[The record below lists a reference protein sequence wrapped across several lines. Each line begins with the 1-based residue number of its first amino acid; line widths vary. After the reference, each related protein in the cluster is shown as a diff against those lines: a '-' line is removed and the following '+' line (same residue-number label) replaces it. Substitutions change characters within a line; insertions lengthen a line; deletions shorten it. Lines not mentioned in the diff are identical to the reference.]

1 LGGQQIE
8 IRDAAGTALCHAVL
22 GSTPRPGTEALYETK
37 LRLLAPDELDVFPRT
52 VHFIGGGMECEH
64 IAAAGAFTFRTLQ
77 LPECMITVKV
87 NPAGDGI
94 TLDNIDVRIGA
105 YTAQVDATG
114 IACIAVPRG
123 KFELSVLSAE
133 IEPVSVPVSVTE
145 DAMVEVQTI
154 AKAVADEDAE
164 REWM

>member
-1 LGGQQIE
+1 
-8 IRDAAGTALCHAVL
+8 
-22 GSTPRPGTEALYETK
+22 
-37 LRLLAPDELDVFPRT
+37 
-52 VHFIGGGMECEH
+52 
-64 IAAAGAFTFRTLQ
+64 
-77 LPECMITVKV
+77 MITVKV